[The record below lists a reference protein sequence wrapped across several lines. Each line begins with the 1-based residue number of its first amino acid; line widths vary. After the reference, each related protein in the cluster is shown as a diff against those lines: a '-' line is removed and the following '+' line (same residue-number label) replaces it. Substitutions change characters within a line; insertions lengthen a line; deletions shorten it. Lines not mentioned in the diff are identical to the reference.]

1 MRTCRCPNADR
12 QQKGPGH
19 DQPSPAPTRVGVKQ
33 GRAGIVLGAVAIAL
47 GILGIVIVNDAF
59 EDLDEGI
66 SCLDE
71 ADTAAEIE
79 ACGDE

>member
-1 MRTCRCPNADR
+1 
-12 QQKGPGH
+12 
-19 DQPSPAPTRVGVKQ
+19 VKQ

-66 SCLDE
+66 SCL
-71 ADTAAEIE
+71 TRPTQRPRSRRAATSDP
-79 ACGDE
+79 ATRAARRWSTLVP